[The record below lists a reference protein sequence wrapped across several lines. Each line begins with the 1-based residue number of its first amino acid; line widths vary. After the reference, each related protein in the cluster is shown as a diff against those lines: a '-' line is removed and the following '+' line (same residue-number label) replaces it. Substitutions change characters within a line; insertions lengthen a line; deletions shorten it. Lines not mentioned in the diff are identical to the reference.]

1 MRFGS
6 LVALAVAVAGCGTSS
21 PVGSIRFA
29 AAPPVWRVNDRT
41 PSSTVPAERDFLRAL
56 YKFDGAVARRATR
69 AMELR
74 PVKPVLDVNSL
85 DEVPD
90 STWFVNRI
98 GVRDMTIEELKR
110 GPNTSESPFDHR
122 PWTITGMKIGGKSL
136 GFTFEDAQK
145 RAFLL
150 KFDEKDLPELE
161 TAAHIIVHRLLWAIG
176 YNVPEDHL
184 GYVKR
189 ADLVIGEKAR
199 KKGLDEDKLAS
210 ALELVYQRE
219 DGTIRVLA
227 SKLVAGKP
235 LGAYARE
242 GTRDGDPNDVIRH
255 ELRRSLRGQ
264 YPIFAWLDHT
274 DMKEDNTLDAYDHG
288 FVTHYLIDFGKA
300 LGVMGRAGADAAN
313 GYRYWYDI
321 PDAMKDLFGLG
332 FRTHPW
338 EGKTQVPLTGVGLYD
353 AAHFD
358 PGEWRPN
365 LPYWPL
371 LDKDRFDAFWGT
383 KLLMRFKPHELAAI
397 VAEAKLGDPRAAKYL
412 VETLLYRQRMTGR
425 YWFDRV
431 APLDTFTVE
440 RPDGKARLCFT
451 DLTLAYL
458 LRTSPTT
465 YAIDTFRQDGAAT
478 GFATTVAA
486 GPKGRT
492 CALLPTAPGPA
503 DYTIVRLR
511 VRREGREMPPVVVHV
526 ARVAGGYLD
535 VVGLR
540 RR

>member
-1 MRFGS
+1 MRSG
-6 LVALAVAVAGCGTSS
+6 LLLALVAVAFGCGSSS

-29 AAPPVWRVNDRT
+29 AAPPVWKVNDRT
-41 PSSTVPAERDFLRAL
+41 PTSTVPEGRDFLRAL
-56 YKFDGAVARRATR
+56 YKFDGSIARRATR

-98 GVRDMTIEELKR
+98 GVRDLTIEELKR
-110 GPNTSESPFDHR
+110 GPNVSESPFDHR
-122 PWTITGMKIGGKSL
+122 PWTVTGMKIGGKSL
-136 GFTFEDAQK
+136 GFTFEDK
-145 RAFLL
+145 LGRKFLL
-150 KFDEKDLPELE
+150 KFDEKALPELE
-161 TAAHIIVHRLLWAIG
+161 TGAHIIVHRLLWAIG

-184 GYVKR
+184 GYVRR
-189 ADLVIGEKAR
+189 ADLVLGDKAR
-199 KKGLDEDKLAS
+199 KDGLDEKKLDS
-210 ALELVYQRE
+210 ALKLVYQRE

-227 SKLVAGKP
+227 SLFVPGKP

-242 GTRDGDPNDVIRH
+242 GTRDGDPNDVIPH

-274 DMKEDNTLDAYDHG
+274 DMKEDNTLDTFENGY
-288 FVTHYLIDFGKA
+288 VTHYLIDFGKA
-300 LGVMGRAGADAAN
+300 LGVMGRAGADASN
-313 GYRYWYDI
+313 GYRYWYDVG
-321 PDAMKDLFGLG
+321 DAMLDLFGLG

-338 EGKTQVPLTGVGLYD
+338 EGKKQPPLTGVGLYD
-353 AAHFD
+353 AKHFD
-358 PGEWRPN
+358 PGAWRPN

-371 LDKDRFDAFWGT
+371 ADKDRFDAFWGT

-397 VAEAKLGDPRAAKYL
+397 VEEAKLSDPRAAKYL
-412 VETLLYRQRMTGR
+412 VDTLLYRQRMTGR

-431 APLDTFTVE
+431 APLDSFTIE
-440 RPDGKARLCFT
+440 SPAGKPKLCFT

-458 LRTSPTT
+458 LRTSATS
-465 YAIDTFRQDGAAT
+465 YAIDTFTQDGAET

-492 CALLPTAPGPA
+492 CAMIQTAPGPA
-503 DYTIVRLR
+503 AYTIVRLR
-511 VRREGREMPPVVVHV
+511 VRRDGREMPPVVVHV
-526 ARVAGGYLD
+526 ARVPGQYLD